1 MEIQLGPVVEL
12 GKPGDVQEIGDR
24 MEVDDQWEISS
35 AVWIRVQTAFEFGFK
50 FEHLNF
56 IT

>member
-1 MEIQLGPVVEL
+1 MEIQLDTEVEL

-24 MEVDDQWEISS
+24 MEIDQQWEIPS
-35 AVWIRVQTAFEFGFK
+35 AVWICV

>member
-1 MEIQLGPVVEL
+1 MEFQLGTVVEL
-12 GKPGDVQEIGDR
+12 GKPGNVQEIGDR
-24 MEVDDQWEISS
+24 MEVDDQWEIPST
-35 AVWIRVQTAFEFGFK
+35 VWIRV